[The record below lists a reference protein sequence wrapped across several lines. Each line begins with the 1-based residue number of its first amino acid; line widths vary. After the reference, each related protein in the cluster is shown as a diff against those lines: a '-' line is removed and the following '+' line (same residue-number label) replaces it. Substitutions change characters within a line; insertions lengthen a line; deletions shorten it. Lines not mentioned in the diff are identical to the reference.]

1 MFSNKKNQANIA
13 NQGMTL
19 DPKVAKATVVAALL
33 FPQIMQQAGWSKN
46 AYFQHIQTLLNSVHG
61 I

>member
-1 MFSNKKNQANIA
+1 
-13 NQGMTL
+13 MTL
-19 DPKVAKATVVAALL
+19 DQKVAKATVVAALL

-46 AYFQHIQTLLNSVHG
+46 AYFQHIQTLLNSVQG